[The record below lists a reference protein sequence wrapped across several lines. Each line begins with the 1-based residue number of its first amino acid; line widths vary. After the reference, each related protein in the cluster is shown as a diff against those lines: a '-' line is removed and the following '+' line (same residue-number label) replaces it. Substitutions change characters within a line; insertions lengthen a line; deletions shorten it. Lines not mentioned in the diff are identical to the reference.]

1 MNLSRDVHLLYGC
14 QAGKSNESGDMF
26 ICGGVWGV
34 EGGLLG
40 LSAAILFML

>member
-26 ICGGVWGV
+26 ICGG
-34 EGGLLG
+34 LLG
-40 LSAAILFML
+40 LSAAILLML